1 MFGTNILRKSE
12 KSDGMSLYVQS
23 IFSTV
28 QGEGPFAGEPAIFLR
43 LSGCN
48 LRCTFCDTDFE
59 SKRRSVHM
67 KEVCAEIVQQ
77 SVEGKMRQTKLVV
90 ITGGEP
96 LIQNI
101 LPLVQ
106 RLVNPAMGFKVQIET
121 AGTVWVDGLQEFIRS
136 GQLTLVC
143 SPKTG
148 KVHPMIEQNCYDWKY
163 LIREGEVSPGDGL
176 PNKSTQKPDEDLKLF
191 RPIFGPFQ
199 QTIWLQPCEEYFVDR
214 QSIDVSKLLQSQAE
228 DGEMADQKV
237 TRQAVDRVKSQ
248 RNIQLAGNIAMKY
261 NYRVS
266 LQLHKYL
273 DLP

>member
-1 MFGTNILRKSE
+1 MFGTNVLRKSE
-12 KSDGMSLYVQS
+12 KSDGMALHIQS
-23 IFSTV
+23 IFSTI

-48 LRCTFCDTDFE
+48 LRCVFCDTDFE
-59 SKRRSVHM
+59 SKRRLMHM

-77 SVEGKMRQTKLVV
+77 SIKNKTRQTKLVV

-106 RLVNPAMGFKVQIET
+106 RLVSTPVGFKVQIET
-121 AGTVWVDGLQEFIRS
+121 AGTVWVDGLEELVRNGYVTI
-136 GQLTLVC
+136 VC

-163 LIREGEVSPGDGL
+163 LIREGEVSDGDGL
-176 PNKSTQKPDEDLKLF
+176 PIKSTQKPGENLKLF

-199 QTIWLQPCEEYFVDR
+199 QAIWLQPCEEYFVDR
-214 QSIDVSKLLQSQAE
+214 QSIDVSKLLQAE

-237 TRQAVDRVKSQ
+237 TRQAVDRIKSQ
-248 RNIQLAGNIAMKY
+248 RNIQLAGTIAMKY
-261 NYRVS
+261 NYRIS